1 MRQGASGAPL
11 DGQRLRYAH
20 RHREER
26 CAGPRVVSATLSG
39 EDAADQLR
47 KHASCCRRIAQNA
60 GPELGATALLA
71 VASHFESDAVRI
83 ERQTRA
89 ALDGYDNSR
98 ERLRAALAQ
107 QDQCWP
113 RMGPRNNG
121 DLNG

>member
-1 MRQGASGAPL
+1 M
-11 DGQRLRYAH
+11 
-20 RHREER
+20 
-26 CAGPRVVSATLSG
+26 VSATLLS

-47 KHASCCRRIAQNA
+47 EHASCCRRIAQNA
-60 GPELGATALLA
+60 RPELGATALLA

-121 DLNG
+121 DLKG

>member
-1 MRQGASGAPL
+1 M
-11 DGQRLRYAH
+11 
-20 RHREER
+20 
-26 CAGPRVVSATLSG
+26 VSATLLS

-47 KHASCCRRIAQNA
+47 EHASCCRRIAQNA
-60 GPELGATALLA
+60 RPELGATALLA